1 MAVESAEIAAV
12 GIVAKSFV
20 NRLDHWQA
28 GDVLVPKQLLSRPD
42 YEPVT
47 RVRLASHLRQI
58 GVTEGGVL
66 MVHVRLSAFGWV
78 VGGWIRSCTPSV
90 TPLERRAR

>member
-1 MAVESAEIAAV
+1 MHTVLTIFLALQFVFTSNLDGRILAAGTHETV
-12 GIVAKSFV
+12 
-20 NRLDHWQA
+20 
-28 GDVLVPKQLLSRPD
+28 
-42 YEPVT
+42 PVT

-90 TPLERRAR
+90 TPLERPAR